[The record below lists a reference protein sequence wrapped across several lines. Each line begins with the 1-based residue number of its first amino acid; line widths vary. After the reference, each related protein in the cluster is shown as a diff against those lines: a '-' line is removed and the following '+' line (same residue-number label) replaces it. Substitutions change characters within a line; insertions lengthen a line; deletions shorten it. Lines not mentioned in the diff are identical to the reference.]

1 MRKETGVILPDDW
14 VIIRKISEVKNEEK
28 DDFNQIGIQI
38 SVYAAETEKL
48 AREYLSK
55 HIKGN
60 FYYGITSYSN
70 SKRKTNAKLILD
82 ETNGNKGHYLIDTIE
97 LDVLNNLFSD
107 HRDKDGNKVGKIHK
121 NS

>member
-1 MRKETGVILPDDW
+1 MRKETREILPDDW

-38 SVYAAETEKL
+38 NAYAAETEKL

-60 FYYGITSYSN
+60 FYYGVTSYSN
-70 SKRKTNAKLILD
+70 FKRK
-82 ETNGNKGHYLIDTIE
+82 TNGNKGHYLINTIE

-107 HRDKDGNKVGKIHK
+107 HINKDGNKVEKIHK